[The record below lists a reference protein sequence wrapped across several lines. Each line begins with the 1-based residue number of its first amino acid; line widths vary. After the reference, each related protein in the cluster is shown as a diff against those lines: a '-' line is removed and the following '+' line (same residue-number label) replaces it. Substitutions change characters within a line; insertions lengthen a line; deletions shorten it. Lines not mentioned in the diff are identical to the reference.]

1 MTTTT
6 SLGTTAPTRTKKRSI
21 VLAALVAAA
30 VTSLVNLGIA
40 SASLAAGTPAT
51 PQLSAAAY
59 LTFSVLA
66 GVVGAIG
73 WAIVRRR
80 AANPRRL
87 LGMLALAVLIASFVP
102 LAILAPGIGWAAT
115 VTLASMHT
123 ATVGLA
129 VASYAL
135 LMPVRKQ

>member
-1 MTTTT
+1 
-6 SLGTTAPTRTKKRSI
+6 
-21 VLAALVAAA
+21 
-30 VTSLVNLGIA
+30 
-40 SASLAAGTPAT
+40 
-51 PQLSAAAY
+51 
-59 LTFSVLA
+59 VLA

-87 LGMLALAVLIASFVP
+87 LGMLALAVHIASFAP
-102 LAILAPGIGWAAT
+102 LVILAPGIGWAAT
-115 VTLASMHT
+115 LTLASMHT

-135 LMPVRKQ
+135 LMPVRKP

>member
-135 LMPVRKQ
+135 LMPVRKP

>member
-51 PQLSAAAY
+51 PQLSAPAY

-87 LGMLALAVLIASFVP
+87 LGMLALAVLVASFVP